1 MKTLRSYSH
10 LRATRVRGVTL
21 IELMVALVLGLIVSG
36 AALTLFVTNKQTYT
50 ASESLGRIQEGERTA
65 FELMSRDVREGAGNA
80 CEKGLPVA
88 NTVNGATGNWYTDFA
103 GGIKGFGGTD
113 AAFPFGTGTASRVSG
128 TDAIELKSAVSGGVS
143 IISHNPSSAEF
154 KTSTVDNGLNDG
166 DIAMACDFD
175 HAAIFQVTN
184 AQTGINNTVVHN
196 TGTGTPGNC
205 TKELGFPTP
214 GCGGG
219 PGSYAYGPNSM
230 LAKLRATRWYVGYN
244 GRTNLNGQPGK
255 SLYQS
260 TVQNT
265 GGTLSVVNNEI
276 TEGVRDMQLGYL
288 VDGGGTYVDASTPG
302 IDWAKVVAVNIDIT
316 LEGQDRVGTNS
327 AAPVLERHLQHIVA
341 IRNRAQ

>member
-1 MKTLRSYSH
+1 MKTSHPPRCPRSPAR
-10 LRATRVRGVTL
+10 LRGVTL

-50 ASESLGRIQEGERTA
+50 ASESLGRIQESERTA

-80 CEKGLPVA
+80 CEKSLPVA
-88 NTVNGATGNWYTDFA
+88 NTVNGAAGNWFMDFA
-103 GGIKGFGGTD
+103 GGIRGFGGTD
-113 AAFPFGTGTASRVSG
+113 ATFPFGTATASRVSG
-128 TDAIELKSAVSGGVS
+128 TDAIELKSSVSNGVS
-143 IISHNPSSAEF
+143 IISHNPASAEF
-154 KTSTVDNGLNDG
+154 KTSTVDTGLNDG

-175 HAAIFQVTN
+175 HAAIFQITN
-184 AQTGINNTVVHN
+184 AQSGINNTVVHN

-205 TKELGFPTP
+205 TKDLAFPTP
-214 GCGGG
+214 ACGGG

-265 GGTLSVVNNEI
+265 AGILSVVNNEI

-288 VDGGGTYVDASTPG
+288 VDGASTYVDAATPG

-327 AAPVLERHLQHIVA
+327 AVLERHLQHIVA